1 MDVPAISNLRD
12 QQSFDNHLYMQTEL
26 IKNLVISMKSLHQKV
41 EILEHYLIRRDFDE
55 KNNPLTTPAPVL
67 GIAASEPVSDLC
79 ITRSQPPP
87 EYVAPVSTV
96 ATKTTP
102 LKRSSSKSI
111 IRK

>member
-26 IKNLVISMKSLHQKV
+26 MKNLVISLKSLHQKV
-41 EILEHYLIRRDFDE
+41 EIIEHYLIRRDFDE
-55 KNNPLTTPAPVL
+55 KNNPLTEPAPVI
-67 GIAASEPVSDLC
+67 GIATSV
-79 ITRSQPPP
+79 PPP
-87 EYVAPVSTV
+87 EYVAPVTPK
-96 ATKTTP
+96 ATP